1 MLKFNSA
8 WRYDALATAYPVFV
22 DEVMGEI
29 IQSIVAE
36 CSNKRIYEIFK
47 RRFAHASGSPAGE
60 SSDEGWAKTD
70 LWDAMNR
77 TAQKNVV
84 LFIEA
89 LYDGLCDLRTAGV
102 NAQLPPLHFVN
113 KHLESTGFAIKEPDL
128 LIRISNHEPIPVP
141 TRAPSFDV
149 QANEVIQASLR
160 KSEELLDVG
169 NHRGAVQ
176 EVYWLLETITTAF
189 KGVQMADGNISGKYF
204 SKIIGEMRQ
213 LNRHKTLDQ
222 VSGWLVN
229 IYGYLS
235 APGGGGVRHG
245 ADILNYDELTAS
257 EARLFCDL
265 ARSYISYFLHEHS
278 LLQRT

>member
-1 MLKFNSA
+1 MLKFDSA
-8 WRYDALATAYPVFV
+8 WRYDAPAKAYPALVNK
-22 DEVMGEI
+22 VMEEI
-29 IQSIVAE
+29 IQTIVAT

-60 SSDEGWAKTD
+60 SSDESWARTD

-89 LYDGLCDLRTAGV
+89 LHDGLHDLDNMGV
-102 NAQLPPLHFVN
+102 DAQIPPLHYIN
-113 KHLESTGFAIKEPDL
+113 KRLESTGFAIKKPDL
-128 LIRISNHEPIPVP
+128 LVRTSNHEPIPVP
-141 TRAPSFDV
+141 TRTPSFDV

-160 KSEELLDVG
+160 KSEELLDAG
-169 NHRGAVQ
+169 NHRGAVH

-189 KGVQMADGNISGKYF
+189 KGVQMADGNVTGKYF
-204 SKIIGEMRQ
+204 SKIIGEMRH

-278 LLQRT
+278 LLQSN